1 MLRTVAFLAAVV
13 VVASATSA
21 FADRK
26 SDCVKGIAVIKAEL
40 KKKHRAPVLD
50 ELRKALGGAEQEV
63 QETDWS
69 ECLDY
74 IKAAQKA
81 VGR

>member
-1 MLRTVAFLAAVV
+1 MVT
-13 VVASATSA
+13 STTSA
-21 FADRK
+21 FADRQ
-26 SDCVKGIAVIKAEL
+26 SDCIKGVAMIKAQL
-40 KKKHRAPVLD
+40 KQKHPATVLE
-50 ELRKALGGAEQEV
+50 ELRKALSGAEQEV

-74 IKAAQKA
+74 IKAAQKL